1 MMLSGI
7 FLLHLFNLDF
17 LCCNFL
23 LVPNYLLQFDS
34 GRNSRNSNLEVFKI
48 DGKLSIWRY

>member
-17 LCCNFL
+17 LYCNFL
-23 LVPNYLLQFDS
+23 LVPNCLLQFDS
-34 GRNSRNSNLEVFKI
+34 GRNSNLEVFKI